1 MIQPEVFQVDLFIN
15 PLQFDTMM
23 REDDVKKYFKEKL
36 AYSLAQKIIETN
48 RAEFT
53 YNRQIETDMI
63 ILKAKVRL

>member
-36 AYSLAQKIIETN
+36 AYSLAQKILETH

>member
-1 MIQPEVFQVDLFIN
+1 MTTEVFQVDLFIN

-53 YNRQIETDMI
+53 YNKQAENDMI
-63 ILKAKVRL
+63 IFKAKVRL

>member
-1 MIQPEVFQVDLFIN
+1 MTTEVFQVDLFIN

-53 YNRQIETDMI
+53 YTKQYETDMI